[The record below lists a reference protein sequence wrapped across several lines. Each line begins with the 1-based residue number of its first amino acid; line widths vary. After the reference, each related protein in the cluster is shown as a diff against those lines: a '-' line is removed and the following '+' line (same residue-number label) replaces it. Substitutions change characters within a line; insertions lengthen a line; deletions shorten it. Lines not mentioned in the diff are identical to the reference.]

1 MGRLFKQYLNGPR
14 IYSCSNCRCHTS
26 DHDEIVSKAFQGRH
40 GRAYLFNNVVNVT
53 LGPKEDRLLITGL
66 HTVADIYCSCCQ
78 QVLGWK
84 YVRTPLPPAPPLPGP
99 YPLGPSPTPAE
110 RRGADTRRH

>member
-26 DHDEIVSKAFQGRH
+26 DHAEIVSKAFQGRH

-84 YVRTPLPPAPPLPGP
+84 YEQAFEESQKYKEGKYIIEKAKMVKEG
-99 YPLGPSPTPAE
+99 SW
-110 RRGADTRRH
+110 

>member
-1 MGRLFKQYLNGPR
+1 M
-14 IYSCSNCRCHTS
+14 
-26 DHDEIVSKAFQGRH
+26 SKAYQGRH

-84 YVRTPLPPAPPLPGP
+84 YEQAFEESQKYKEGKYIIEKAKMVKEG
-99 YPLGPSPTPAE
+99 SW
-110 RRGADTRRH
+110 